1 LYKVGLQY
9 GVGQPKRP
17 EGQPANYGK
26 LKRVK
31 KMTKLQTVTTNNK
44 TNNKKVNAKRDAIVP
59 VTPVEVV
66 AELTLDEKMD
76 RDVKAYKTIKGQA
89 KKSLLAFK
97 IMGDTFNLIR
107 ADFDS
112 DKLYGK
118 HLQTTPMAAIDRRD
132 RANMVW
138 LADNWLM
145 IDTFKKTNGVE
156 TNSIAYLKT
165 LVKKAQDDEKKRLA
179 DLENVD
185 SSDNEETEQP
195 EAPEGTGVA
204 GSDIVKKSVSDVELV
219 AHMLELCSANGLDPK
234 LIATMFKNAAKS
246 A

>member
-1 LYKVGLQY
+1 
-9 GVGQPKRP
+9 
-17 EGQPANYGK
+17 
-26 LKRVK
+26 
-31 KMTKLQTVTTNNK
+31 MTKLNVVTSNTK
-44 TNNKKVNAKRDAIVP
+44 TNNKKVNVKRDVIVP

-66 AELTLDEKMD
+66 AELTLDEKMH

-118 HLQTTPMAAIDRRD
+118 HLATTPMKAIDRRD

-145 IDTFKKTNGVE
+145 IETF
-156 TNSIAYLKT
+156 
-165 LVKKAQDDEKKRLA
+165 KKRLA
-179 DLENVD
+179 DLENDGVD
-185 SSDNEETEQP
+185 SSENEGTEQP

-204 GSDIVKKSVSDVELV
+204 GSDVVKKSVSDVELV

>member
-1 LYKVGLQY
+1 
-9 GVGQPKRP
+9 
-17 EGQPANYGK
+17 
-26 LKRVK
+26 
-31 KMTKLQTVTTNNK
+31 MSKLQTVTPTTQANDAASQSARFGSGTVTKAERDSVVLTN
-44 TNNKKVNAKRDAIVP
+44 P
-59 VTPVEVV
+59 EV
-66 AELTLDEKMD
+66 AELTLDEKME
-76 RDVKAYKTIKGQA
+76 RDVKAYKTIKSQA

-118 HLQTTPMAAIDRRD
+118 HLATTPMAAIDRRD

-145 IDTFKKTNGVE
+145 IESFKKTNGVE

-165 LVKKAQDDEKKRLA
+165 LVKKAQDEEAKRLA
-179 DLENVD
+179 DLENGGVD
-185 SSDNEETEQP
+185 SSENEDTEQP

-204 GSDIVKKSVSDVELV
+204 GTDIVKKSVSDVELV

>member
-1 LYKVGLQY
+1 MS
-9 GVGQPKRP
+9 
-17 EGQPANYGK
+17 K
-26 LKRVK
+26 LK
-31 KMTKLQTVTTNNK
+31 TVTPT
-44 TNNKKVNAKRDAIVP
+44 TPNKKVKAERDAIVST
-59 VTPVEVV
+59 TPVEAV
-66 AELTLDEKMD
+66 AELTLDEKME
-76 RDVKAYKTIKGQA
+76 RDVKAYKTIKSQA

-118 HLQTTPMAAIDRRD
+118 HLATTPMSAIDRRD

-145 IDTFKKTNGVE
+145 IESFKKTTGVE

-165 LVKKAQDDEKKRLA
+165 LVKKAQDAEAKRLA
-179 DLENVD
+179 DLENGGVD
-185 SSDNEETEQP
+185 SSENEDTEQP

-204 GSDIVKKSVSDVELV
+204 GTDIVKKSVSDVELV

>member
-1 LYKVGLQY
+1 
-9 GVGQPKRP
+9 
-17 EGQPANYGK
+17 
-26 LKRVK
+26 
-31 KMTKLQTVTTNNK
+31 MTKLQTVTTNNK
-44 TNNKKVNAKRDAIVP
+44 NNNKKVNVERDAIVP

-66 AELTLDEKMD
+66 AELTLDEKMH

>member
-1 LYKVGLQY
+1 
-9 GVGQPKRP
+9 
-17 EGQPANYGK
+17 
-26 LKRVK
+26 
-31 KMTKLQTVTTNNK
+31 MTKLNVVTSNTK
-44 TNNKKVNAKRDAIVP
+44 TNNKKVNAKRDVIVP

-66 AELTLDEKMD
+66 AELTLDEKMN

-107 ADFDS
+107 ADFES

-145 IDTFKKTNGVE
+145 IETFKKTNGVE

>member
-1 LYKVGLQY
+1 
-9 GVGQPKRP
+9 
-17 EGQPANYGK
+17 
-26 LKRVK
+26 
-31 KMTKLQTVTTNNK
+31 MTKLQTVTTNTKNN
-44 TNNKKVNAKRDAIVP
+44 NNKKVTAKRDAIVP

-107 ADFDS
+107 ADFES

>member
-1 LYKVGLQY
+1 MS
-9 GVGQPKRP
+9 
-17 EGQPANYGK
+17 K
-26 LKRVK
+26 LK
-31 KMTKLQTVTTNNK
+31 TVTPT
-44 TNNKKVNAKRDAIVP
+44 TPNKKVKAERDAIVST
-59 VTPVEVV
+59 TPVEAV
-66 AELTLDEKMD
+66 AELTLDEKME
-76 RDVKAYKTIKGQA
+76 RDVKAYKTIKSQA

-118 HLQTTPMAAIDRRD
+118 HLATTPMSAIDRRD

-145 IDTFKKTNGVE
+145 IESFKKTNGVE

-165 LVKKAQDDEKKRLA
+165 LVKKAQDEEAKRLA
-179 DLENVD
+179 DLENGGVD
-185 SSDNEETEQP
+185 SSENEDTDQP

-204 GSDIVKKSVSDVELV
+204 GTDTVKKSVSDVELV

>member
-1 LYKVGLQY
+1 
-9 GVGQPKRP
+9 
-17 EGQPANYGK
+17 
-26 LKRVK
+26 
-31 KMTKLQTVTTNNK
+31 MTKLQTVTSNTN
-44 TNNKKVNAKRDAIVP
+44 NNKKIKAERDAIVP
-59 VTPVEVV
+59 FTPVEVV
-66 AELTLDEKMD
+66 AELTLDQKMD

-145 IDTFKKTNGVE
+145 IETFKKTNGVE

-246 A
+246 V

>member
-1 LYKVGLQY
+1 
-9 GVGQPKRP
+9 
-17 EGQPANYGK
+17 
-26 LKRVK
+26 
-31 KMTKLQTVTTNNK
+31 MTKLQTVTTNTKNN
-44 TNNKKVNAKRDAIVP
+44 NNKKVTAKRDAIVP

-107 ADFDS
+107 ADFES

-145 IDTFKKTNGVE
+145 IETFKKTNGVE

>member
-1 LYKVGLQY
+1 
-9 GVGQPKRP
+9 
-17 EGQPANYGK
+17 
-26 LKRVK
+26 
-31 KMTKLQTVTTNNK
+31 MTKLQTVTTNTKNN
-44 TNNKKVNAKRDAIVP
+44 NNKKVKAERDAIVP
-59 VTPVEVV
+59 VTPVEVI
-66 AELTLDEKMD
+66 AELTLDQKMD

-145 IDTFKKTNGVE
+145 IETFKKTNGVE

-165 LVKKAQDDEKKRLA
+165 LVKKAQDAEKKRLA
-179 DLENVD
+179 DLENDGVD
-185 SSDNEETEQP
+185 SSENEGTEQP

-204 GSDIVKKSVSDVELV
+204 GTDVVKKSVSDVELV

>member
-1 LYKVGLQY
+1 
-9 GVGQPKRP
+9 
-17 EGQPANYGK
+17 
-26 LKRVK
+26 
-31 KMTKLQTVTTNNK
+31 MTKLNVVTSNTK

-66 AELTLDEKMD
+66 AELTLEQKMN

-118 HLQTTPMAAIDRRD
+118 HLATTPMAAIDRRD

-145 IDTFKKTNGVE
+145 IETFKKTNGVE

-185 SSDNEETEQP
+185 SSDNEGTEQP

-204 GSDIVKKSVSDVELV
+204 GSDVVKKSVSDVELV

>member
-1 LYKVGLQY
+1 
-9 GVGQPKRP
+9 
-17 EGQPANYGK
+17 
-26 LKRVK
+26 
-31 KMTKLQTVTTNNK
+31 MTKLQTVTTNTKNN
-44 TNNKKVNAKRDAIVP
+44 NNKKVTAKRDAIVP

-66 AELTLDEKMD
+66 AELTLDEKMH

-145 IDTFKKTNGVE
+145 IETFKKTNGVE

>member
-1 LYKVGLQY
+1 
-9 GVGQPKRP
+9 
-17 EGQPANYGK
+17 
-26 LKRVK
+26 
-31 KMTKLQTVTTNNK
+31 MTKLQTVTTNTK
-44 TNNKKVNAKRDAIVP
+44 TNNKKVNVKRDVIVP
-59 VTPVEVV
+59 VTLEVI

-107 ADFDS
+107 ADFES

-145 IDTFKKTNGVE
+145 IETFKSLMEWKPTQ
-156 TNSIAYLKT
+156 L
-165 LVKKAQDDEKKRLA
+165 
-179 DLENVD
+179 
-185 SSDNEETEQP
+185 
-195 EAPEGTGVA
+195 
-204 GSDIVKKSVSDVELV
+204 
-219 AHMLELCSANGLDPK
+219 
-234 LIATMFKNAAKS
+234 
-246 A
+246 

>member
-1 LYKVGLQY
+1 
-9 GVGQPKRP
+9 
-17 EGQPANYGK
+17 
-26 LKRVK
+26 
-31 KMTKLQTVTTNNK
+31 MTKLNVVTSNTK

-66 AELTLDEKMD
+66 AELTLDEKMH

-118 HLQTTPMAAIDRRD
+118 HLATTPMKAIDRRD

-145 IDTFKKTNGVE
+145 IETFKKTNGVE

-179 DLENVD
+179 DLENDGVD
-185 SSDNEETEQP
+185 SSENEGTEQP

-204 GSDIVKKSVSDVELV
+204 GSDVVKKSVSDVELV

-246 A
+246 V

>member
-1 LYKVGLQY
+1 
-9 GVGQPKRP
+9 
-17 EGQPANYGK
+17 
-26 LKRVK
+26 
-31 KMTKLQTVTTNNK
+31 MTKLQTVTTNTKNN
-44 TNNKKVNAKRDAIVP
+44 NNKKVTAKRDAIVP

>member
-1 LYKVGLQY
+1 MS
-9 GVGQPKRP
+9 
-17 EGQPANYGK
+17 K
-26 LKRVK
+26 LK
-31 KMTKLQTVTTNNK
+31 TVTPT
-44 TNNKKVNAKRDAIVP
+44 TPNKKVKAERDAIVST
-59 VTPVEVV
+59 TPVEAV
-66 AELTLDEKMD
+66 AELTLDEKME
-76 RDVKAYKTIKGQA
+76 RDVKAYKTIKSQA

-118 HLQTTPMAAIDRRD
+118 HLATTPMAAIDRRD

-145 IDTFKKTNGVE
+145 IESFKKTNGVE

-165 LVKKAQDDEKKRLA
+165 LVKKAQDEEAKRLA
-179 DLENVD
+179 NLENGGVD
-185 SSDNEETEQP
+185 SSENEDTEQP

-204 GSDIVKKSVSDVELV
+204 GTDIVKKSVSDVELV